1 VILGSAGAEK
11 KRAPAIMRSNTRMM
25 HEAQAPKLEPRW
37 PIVLV
42 AMAVYAATQLPGRV
56 KVLPQWALVL
66 LAASLIVPMLAVNL
80 ARRKQRWLQL
90 EKVAIAIFLTVVG
103 STCILDLRAVFRAML
118 QPPNG
123 LTGIQLLNSSI
134 AVWATNVLTFSVAYW
149 WIDRG
154 GAEAR
159 VSGATQA
166 PDWRF
171 PREDVNDESLHP
183 WHPTYVDYLFLAFCT
198 ATSFG
203 PTEAMP
209 MTARA
214 KLLMMSESLISLVT
228 VLAIASRAIGL
239 LGS

>member
-1 VILGSAGAEK
+1 
-11 KRAPAIMRSNTRMM
+11 MRSNARMI
-25 HEAQAPKLEPRW
+25 HEAQVPKLEPRW
-37 PIVLV
+37 PIVLM
-42 AMAVYAATQLPGRV
+42 AMLVYASTDLPGRV
-56 KVLPQWALVL
+56 RVMPHWAIVL
-66 LAASLIVPMLAVNL
+66 LLASLVVPMVAVHV
-80 ARRKQRWLQL
+80 ARRKQIWLRL
-90 EKVAIAIFLTVVG
+90 ETAAIAIFLAVAGFGVV
-103 STCILDLRAVFRAML
+103 LDLRDLFRAMV
-118 QPPNG
+118 QPPIG

-134 AVWATNVLTFSVAYW
+134 ALWASNVLMFSVAYW

-159 VSGATQA
+159 VSSAKQA

-171 PREDVNDESLHP
+171 PREDVDDDSLP
-183 WHPTYVDYLFLAFCT
+183 YWHPTYVDYLFLAFCT

-214 KLLMMSESLISLVT
+214 KLLMMAESLISLVT

-239 LGS
+239 LGN

>member
-1 VILGSAGAEK
+1 MYD
-11 KRAPAIMRSNTRMM
+11 RAQPV
-25 HEAQAPKLEPRW
+25 KLEPRW
-37 PIVLV
+37 PIVL
-42 AMAVYAATQLPGRV
+42 MAALVYASTQLPGRV
-56 KVLPQWALVL
+56 RVFPRWGLIL
-66 LAASLIVPMLAVNL
+66 LIASLIVPMVGVHLAP
-80 ARRKQRWLQL
+80 KQKRWLQI
-90 EKVAIAIFLTVVG
+90 EKVAIAIFLAVSG
-103 STCILDLRAVFRAML
+103 FGILLDLGDLFDAML
-118 QPPNG
+118 RPPNG

-134 AVWATNVLTFSVAYW
+134 ALWASNVLTFSVAYW

-159 VSGATQA
+159 AMGVQKA

-171 PREDVNDESLHP
+171 PREDVDEPLLQP
-183 WHPTYVDYLFLAFCT
+183 WQPKYVDYLFLAFCT

-209 MTARA
+209 MSPRA